1 MRAPTIEPT
10 TAARAHRPGPTLS
23 VVVPVFNEAEVLP
36 ELQRRLGAAVAG
48 CVPSY
53 ELLFVDDGSSDDSP
67 MILLAAAAADPH
79 TRVIRLSRNFGH
91 QAAVTAGIEHARG
104 DAVVIIDADLQDPP
118 EVIPELVAEWRAGAD
133 VVSAVRAVRE
143 GESPLRL
150 FLIKNFYRVLKRI
163 SSVDMTP
170 DVGDFRLV
178 DRRVAD
184 ALNRLPERNRYVRG
198 LIRWLGFRHSEVRY
212 RRAGRFAGHTKYPYT
227 KLIRLALD
235 GVTSFSTL
243 PLRLVTYLG
252 FAVSTLSVVLV
263 AYALWGHMIAGR
275 APAGW
280 TSVFVAV
287 AFLSGAQLVAI
298 GILGAYVSRIF
309 EEVKGRPVYVVAS
322 DSAQRAAPATE
333 REVAAQS

>member
-1 MRAPTIEPT
+1 MRAPTVET
-10 TAARAHRPGPTLS
+10 ASSARAARTAPVLS

-36 ELQRRLGAAVAG
+36 ELQRRLTAAVSG

-67 MILLAAAAADPH
+67 AMLLAAAAGDPH
-79 TRVIRLSRNFGH
+79 VRVLRLSRNFGH

-104 DAVVIIDADLQDPP
+104 QAVVVIDADLQDPP
-118 EVIPELVAEWRAGAD
+118 EVIPELVAEWHAGAD

-143 GESPLRL
+143 GESPVRL

-184 ALNRLPERNRYVRG
+184 ALNQLPERNRYVRG
-198 LIRWLGFRHSEVRY
+198 LIRWLGFRHTEVRY
-212 RRAGRFAGHTKYPYT
+212 RRAGRYAGVTKYPYT

-252 FAVSTLSVVLV
+252 FAVSTLSLGLVL
-263 AYALWGHMIAGR
+263 YALWGRMIAGR
-275 APAGW
+275 APEGW

-309 EEVKGRPVYVVAS
+309 EEVKGRPLYVVAS
-322 DSAQRAAPATE
+322 DSAHNAQSTE
-333 REVAAQS
+333 RDVAAQS